1 MRTVHVIP
9 IVVRSLGSVTK
20 NLNKWLEKLDNMTIS
35 ISSLRKTTLLET
47 ARISRKVLA
56 V

>member
-20 NLNKWLEKLDNMTIS
+20 NLNKWLEKLDMTIS